1 MSNKAASAQIISI
14 VQHEQTARAG
24 AEFHSE
30 TGVKAGDDGA
40 SQGSFFSRFVSSRA
54 LGWSVICVLLVLWQI
69 SAWIS
74 YNPTVSSP
82 IQIGQTLGEELAGGA
97 LLWALLDTL
106 RLLVIGFA
114 IAAPFGIALGFLMGR
129 VRFFWALLEPV
140 VEIARAKPT
149 TAIIPVLILFFG
161 IGDTMK
167 ILVFLLS
174 AIFPLLMTSYA
185 GAQSLSKTL
194 RETAQTFKLGWLQT
208 QIEVALPAALPY
220 ILVGMRQALGTSLMM
235 SVVVGM
241 VAGNDGIG
249 FYILEAQQS
258 FNIRKLLAATVLVA
272 AVGYLINSLF
282 LVLEKRFTR
291 AGHVPN

>member
-1 MSNKAASAQIISI
+1 MTALDSLNISSPKEKPSRTSAPSSSDR
-14 VQHEQTARAG
+14 VHKTKTTNPVPGFLR
-24 AEFHSE
+24 SR
-30 TGVKAGDDGA
+30 
-40 SQGSFFSRFVSSRA
+40 SF
-54 LGWSVICVLLVLWQI
+54 GWSVLALLVAAWQAS
-69 SAWIS
+69 SAIN

-82 IQIGQTLGEELAGGA
+82 LLIGQTLVSELWGGDLLRA
-97 LLWALLDTL
+97 LIDTL
-106 RLLVIGFA
+106 YLLGIGFL
-114 IAAPFGIALGFLMGR
+114 IAAPLGIGLGFLMGR
-129 VRFFWALLEPV
+129 VRIVWALMEPV

-161 IGDTMK
+161 VGDLMK

-185 GAQSLSKTL
+185 GARSLSRTL
-194 RETAQTFKLGWLQT
+194 KETAQTFQLGWWAT
-208 QIEVALPAALPY
+208 QWEVALPAAMPY

-249 FYILEAQQS
+249 YYILEAQQA

-272 AVGYLINSLF
+272 AVGYLINAIF
-282 LVLEKRFTR
+282 LLLE
-291 AGHVPN
+291 GHLSRRRGMLRDVN

>member
-1 MSNKAASAQIISI
+1 MTVLDTLDRPQAKRPARSAGN
-14 VQHEQTARAG
+14 VATGDHAFRTMPALFRGFFTRRA
-24 AEFHSE
+24 F
-30 TGVKAGDDGA
+30 
-40 SQGSFFSRFVSSRA
+40 
-54 LGWSVICVLLVLWQI
+54 GWSVLALLIVAWQL
-69 SAWIS
+69 SSWVRH
-74 YNPTVSSP
+74 NPTVSSP
-82 IQIGQTLGEELAGGA
+82 LLIGETLVLELWGGDLLRA
-97 LLWALLDTL
+97 LVDTL
-106 RLLVIGFA
+106 RLLAIGFA
-114 IAAPFGIALGFLMGR
+114 IAAPIGIGLGFLMGR

-161 IGDTMK
+161 VGDLMK

-185 GAQSLSKTL
+185 GAKSLSRTL
-194 RETAQTFKLGWLQT
+194 RETAQTFQLGWWAT
-208 QIEVALPAALPY
+208 QWEVALPAAMPY

-249 FYILEAQQS
+249 YYILEAQQA

-272 AVGYLINSLF
+272 LVGYVINAIF
-282 LVLEKRFTR
+282 LVFESHIARR
-291 AGHVPN
+291 RGAVAGAN

>member
-1 MSNKAASAQIISI
+1 MSVSTIERDEVHFSSKRTGQDATAGNEPQLASARSGKSA
-14 VQHEQTARAG
+14 VRKFFHTRA
-24 AEFHSE
+24 F
-30 TGVKAGDDGA
+30 
-40 SQGSFFSRFVSSRA
+40 
-54 LGWSVICVLLVLWQI
+54 GWTVLLLLLVAWQL
-69 SAWIS
+69 SALVKL
-74 YNPTVSSP
+74 NPTVSSP
-82 IQIGQTLGEELAGGA
+82 LLIGQTLVEELSGRG
-97 LLWALLDTL
+97 LLWALLDTM
-106 RLLVIGFA
+106 RLLAIGFA
-114 IAAPFGIALGFLMGR
+114 IAAPIGVVLGFLMGR
-129 VRFFWALLEPV
+129 VRVVWALLEPL

-185 GAQSLSKTL
+185 GARSLSQTL
-194 RETAQTFKLGWLQT
+194 KETAQTFRLSWWET
-208 QIEVALPAALPY
+208 QWEVALPAALPF

-249 FYILEAQQS
+249 FYILEAQQA

-272 AVGYLINSLF
+272 IVGYLINAIF
-282 LVLEKRFTR
+282 LALEKRFART
-291 AGHVPN
+291 GLMQS

>member
-1 MSNKAASAQIISI
+1 MTVLDTIARPQTKRPVRAASNVA
-14 VQHEQTARAG
+14 T
-24 AEFHSE
+24 
-30 TGVKAGDDGA
+30 D
-40 SQGSFFSRFVSSRA
+40 SRA
-54 LGWSVICVLLVLWQI
+54 FRSMPALFHGFFTRRAFGWSVLGLLIVAWQL
-69 SAWIS
+69 SSWVRH
-74 YNPTVSSP
+74 NPTVSSP
-82 IQIGQTLGEELAGGA
+82 LLIGETLVLELWGGD
-97 LLWALLDTL
+97 LLWALVDTL
-106 RLLVIGFA
+106 RLLAIGFA
-114 IAAPFGIALGFLMGR
+114 IAAPIGIGLGFLMGR

-161 IGDTMK
+161 VGDLMK

-185 GAQSLSKTL
+185 GAKSLSRTL
-194 RETAQTFKLGWLQT
+194 RETAQTFQLGWWAT
-208 QIEVALPAALPY
+208 QWEVALPAAMPY

-249 FYILEAQQS
+249 YYILEAQQA

-272 AVGYLINSLF
+272 LVGYVINAIF
-282 LVLEKRFTR
+282 LVFESHIARR
-291 AGHVPN
+291 RGAVAGAN

>member
-1 MSNKAASAQIISI
+1 MSSKATSAQIISI
-14 VQHEQTARAG
+14 VQHEQAPRWE
-24 AEFHSE
+24 AELFSE
-30 TGVKAGDDGA
+30 TGVNVNDERVSKD
-40 SQGSFFSRFVSSRA
+40 SFLSRFVSSRA
-54 LGWSVICVLLVLWQI
+54 LGWTVLCVLLALWQV
-69 SAWIS
+69 SAWIQ

-82 IQIGQTLGEELAGGA
+82 LQIGQTLGQELAGGA

-129 VRFFWALLEPV
+129 VRLFWALLEPV

-194 RETAQTFKLGWLQT
+194 RETAQTFKLSWLET

-291 AGHVPN
+291 AGHTPN

>member
-1 MSNKAASAQIISI
+1 MTVLDTIGGPQTKRPARAASKVA
-14 VQHEQTARAG
+14 TGGRAFRNVP
-24 AEFHSE
+24 ALFH
-30 TGVKAGDDGA
+30 G
-40 SQGSFFSRFVSSRA
+40 FFTRRA
-54 LGWSVICVLLVLWQI
+54 FGWSVLALLIVAWQL
-69 SAWIS
+69 SSWARH
-74 YNPTVSSP
+74 NPTVSSP
-82 IQIGQTLGEELAGGA
+82 LLIGETLVLELWGGD
-97 LLWALLDTL
+97 LLWALVDTL
-106 RLLVIGFA
+106 RLLAIGFA
-114 IAAPFGIALGFLMGR
+114 IAAPIGIGLGFLMGR

-161 IGDTMK
+161 VGDLMK

-185 GAQSLSKTL
+185 GAKSLSRTL
-194 RETAQTFKLGWLQT
+194 RETAQTFQLGWWAT
-208 QIEVALPAALPY
+208 QWEVALPAAMPY

-249 FYILEAQQS
+249 YYILEAQQA

-272 AVGYLINSLF
+272 LVGYVINAIF
-282 LVLEKRFTR
+282 LVFESHIARR
-291 AGHVPN
+291 RGAVAGAN

>member
-1 MSNKAASAQIISI
+1 M
-14 VQHEQTARAG
+14 
-24 AEFHSE
+24 
-30 TGVKAGDDGA
+30 
-40 SQGSFFSRFVSSRA
+40 SFFEAVGSAAKIGNRKPANDTIEAGTAKIARTGNLPEFFARRA
-54 LGWSVICVLLVLWQI
+54 FGWTVIAGLLATWQI
-69 SAWIS
+69 SSWIKL
-74 YNPTVSSP
+74 NPTVSSP
-82 IQIGQTLGEELAGGA
+82 LLIGQTLAIELWGGD

-106 RLLVIGFA
+106 YLLAIGFV
-114 IAAPFGIALGFLMGR
+114 IAAPIGIGLGFLMGR
-129 VRFFWALLEPV
+129 VRIVWALLEPV

-161 IGDTMK
+161 VGDLMK

-185 GAQSLSKTL
+185 GARSLSRTL
-194 RETAQTFKLGWLQT
+194 KETAQTFRLSWWAT
-208 QIEVALPAALPY
+208 QWEVALPAAMPF

-249 FYILEAQQS
+249 YYILEAQQA

-272 AVGYLINSLF
+272 VVGYIINAIF
-282 LVLEKRFTR
+282 LVLESHISRR
-291 AGHVPN
+291 RGAAPDAN

>member
-1 MSNKAASAQIISI
+1 MSVSAIEREEVRFSSRQTGQEATAGEQPQLASARSGK
-14 VQHEQTARAG
+14 TAARNFFHTRA
-24 AEFHSE
+24 F
-30 TGVKAGDDGA
+30 
-40 SQGSFFSRFVSSRA
+40 
-54 LGWSVICVLLVLWQI
+54 GWTVLLLLLVAWQL
-69 SAWIS
+69 SAFVKL
-74 YNPTVSSP
+74 NPTVSSP
-82 IQIGQTLGEELAGGA
+82 LLIGQTLVEELSGRG
-97 LLWALLDTL
+97 LLWALLDTM
-106 RLLVIGFA
+106 RLLSIGFA
-114 IAAPFGIALGFLMGR
+114 IAAPIGVALGFLMGR
-129 VRFFWALLEPV
+129 VRVVWALLEPL

-185 GAQSLSKTL
+185 GARSLSQTL
-194 RETAQTFKLGWLQT
+194 KETAQTFRLSWWET
-208 QIEVALPAALPY
+208 QWEVALPAALPF

-249 FYILEAQQS
+249 FYILEAQQA

-272 AVGYLINSLF
+272 IVGYLINAIF
-282 LVLEKRFTR
+282 LALEKRFART
-291 AGHVPN
+291 GLVQS